1 MTLSWW
7 WVIPVLIH
15 DAKMP
20 TRPEDLPADL
30 RPLCQLQAFEIVDHL
45 FEPSMQKLTRAI
57 QKMPRRRKVLAD

>member
-1 MTLSWW
+1 
-7 WVIPVLIH
+7 
-15 DAKMP
+15 MP

-45 FEPSMQKLTRAI
+45 FEPSIQQLTRAI